1 MAAPAPQRSIS
12 RPRSSALPRSIALP
26 RSMDARYGR
35 GIERGL
41 VLGGGGI
48 WFVAWQTGYLRRL
61 EELGLHLGLADRL
74 VGTSAGSIVASILAG
89 EKLGGFA
96 RTVDLLTRAPGL
108 LARMTAGGP
117 LEPSCQ
123 RALDAFRES
132 RDCEPGTLRA
142 IGFAAL
148 AARTPTAD
156 ATARNFGVILRMRR
170 WPSSRLHITCVDTY
184 TAERCV
190 ITRSAQVPLA
200 RATAASSAVPGI
212 FAPQPIQDR
221 KCMDGGVA
229 GTGVHLDLV
238 AGARKALVVSLVD
251 GTEPDLTWGTM
262 TPATIR
268 QEFDDLVATGT
279 EAMRIVPR
287 TEVPEDVMD
296 PLLAVRAA
304 QQGVAQADE
313 DLADVSDFWR

>member
-1 MAAPAPQRSIS
+1 VVQ
-12 RPRSSALPRSIALP
+12 IALP

-61 EELGLHLGLADRL
+61 EELGLQLGLADRL

-89 EKLGGFA
+89 EKLAGFG

-108 LARMTAGGP
+108 LARMAASGP
-117 LEPSCQ
+117 LEPSCE
-123 RALDAFRES
+123 RALDSFRDA
-132 RDCEPGTLRA
+132 RDCEPQTLRE

-148 AARTPTAD
+148 AARTPTAEV
-156 ATARNFGVILRMRR
+156 TARNFSVILRMRR
-170 WPSSRLHITCVDTY
+170 WPSSRLHITCVDAFTG
-184 TAERCV
+184 ERIV
-190 ITRSAQVPLA
+190 VTRSAAVPLA
-200 RATAASSAVPGI
+200 RAAAASSAVPGI

-238 AGARKALVVSLVD
+238 AGARRALVISLVD
-251 GTEPDLTWGTM
+251 GSEPDLAWGTM
-262 TPATIR
+262 TPETIR
-268 QEFDDLVATGT
+268 QEFADLQASGT
-279 EAMRIVPR
+279 EALRIVPR
-287 TEVPEDVMD
+287 TQVPEDVMD
-296 PLLAVRAA
+296 PRLAVSAV
-304 QQGVAQADE
+304 QEGVAQAD
-313 DLADVSDFWR
+313 DDVALLRNFWV

>member
-1 MAAPAPQRSIS
+1 VVQ
-12 RPRSSALPRSIALP
+12 IALP

-61 EELGLHLGLADRL
+61 EELGLQLGLADRL

-89 EKLGGFA
+89 EKLAGFG

-108 LARMTAGGP
+108 LARMAASGP
-117 LEPSCQ
+117 LEPSCE
-123 RALDAFRES
+123 RALDSFRDA
-132 RDCEPGTLRA
+132 RDCDPQTLRE

-148 AARTPTAD
+148 AARTPTAEV
-156 ATARNFGVILRMRR
+156 TARNFSVILRMRR
-170 WPSSRLHITCVDTY
+170 WPSSRLHITCVDAFTG
-184 TAERCV
+184 ERIV
-190 ITRSAQVPLA
+190 VTRSAAVPLA
-200 RATAASSAVPGI
+200 RAAAASSAVPGI

-238 AGARKALVVSLVD
+238 AGARRALVISLVD
-251 GTEPDLTWGTM
+251 GSEPELAWGTM
-262 TPATIR
+262 TPESIR
-268 QEFDDLVATGT
+268 QEFADLQASGT
-279 EAMRIVPR
+279 EALRIVPR
-287 TEVPEDVMD
+287 TQVPDDVMD
-296 PLLAVRAA
+296 PRLAVSAV
-304 QQGVAQADE
+304 QEGVAQADDDITLLRE
-313 DLADVSDFWR
+313 FWV

>member
-1 MAAPAPQRSIS
+1 MARV
-12 RPRSSALPRSIALP
+12 ALP
-26 RSMDARYGR
+26 RSMDALYGR

-61 EELGLHLGLADRL
+61 EELGLRLGMADRL

-89 EKLGGFA
+89 EKLGGFS

-108 LARMTAGGP
+108 LERMASSGP

-123 RALDAFRES
+123 RALDAFRDA
-132 RDCEPGTLRA
+132 RDCTPETLRA

-156 ATARNFGVILRMRR
+156 TTARNFAVILRMRR
-170 WPSSRLHITCVDTY
+170 WPSSRLHITCVDAY
-184 TAERCV
+184 TGERCV
-190 ITRSAQVPLA
+190 VTRSAAVPLA
-200 RATAASSAVPGI
+200 RAAAASSAVPGI

-238 AGARKALVVSLVD
+238 AGARKALVISLVD
-251 GTEPDLTWGTM
+251 GSEPDLTWGTM

-279 EAMRIVPR
+279 QAMRIVPR
-287 TEVPEDVMD
+287 AEVPEDVMD
-296 PLLAVRAA
+296 PRLALRAA
-304 QQGVAQADE
+304 QEGVLQAD
-313 DLADVSDFWR
+313 ADIALVSEFWR

>member
-1 MAAPAPQRSIS
+1 MAPPASQ
-12 RPRSSALPRSIALP
+12 RSIALP

-89 EKLGGFA
+89 EKLGGFS
-96 RTVDLLTRAPGL
+96 RTVDLLTRAPAL
-108 LARMTAGGP
+108 LERMASSGP

-123 RALDAFRES
+123 RALDTFRDA
-132 RDCEPGTLRA
+132 RDCTPETLRE

-156 ATARNFGVILRMRR
+156 ATARNFAVILRMRR

-184 TAERCV
+184 TGERCV
-190 ITRSAQVPLA
+190 VTRSAGVPLA

-238 AGARKALVVSLVD
+238 AGARKALVISLVD
-251 GTEPDLTWGTM
+251 GTEPELAWGTM
-262 TPATIR
+262 TPASIR

-279 EAMRIVPR
+279 QAMRIVPR
-287 TEVPEDVMD
+287 AEVPEDVMD
-296 PLLAVRAA
+296 PRMALSAA
-304 QQGVAQADE
+304 QEGMAQADA
-313 DLADVSDFWR
+313 DLARVSDFWR

>member
-1 MAAPAPQRSIS
+1 VVQ
-12 RPRSSALPRSIALP
+12 IALP

-61 EELGLHLGLADRL
+61 EELGLQLGLADRL

-89 EKLGGFA
+89 EKLAGFG

-108 LARMTAGGP
+108 LARMAASGP
-117 LEPSCQ
+117 LEPSCE
-123 RALDAFRES
+123 RALDSFRDA
-132 RDCEPGTLRA
+132 RDCEPQTLRE

-148 AARTPTAD
+148 AARTPTAEV
-156 ATARNFGVILRMRR
+156 TARNFSVILRMRR
-170 WPSSRLHITCVDTY
+170 WPSSRLHITCVDAFTG
-184 TAERCV
+184 ERIV
-190 ITRSAQVPLA
+190 VTRSAAVPLA
-200 RATAASSAVPGI
+200 RAAAASSAVPGI

-238 AGARKALVVSLVD
+238 AGARRALVISLVD
-251 GTEPDLTWGTM
+251 GSEPELAWGTM
-262 TPATIR
+262 TPETIR
-268 QEFDDLVATGT
+268 QEFADLRASGT
-279 EAMRIVPR
+279 EALRIVPR
-287 TEVPEDVMD
+287 TQVPEDVMD
-296 PLLAVRAA
+296 PRLAVHAV
-304 QQGVAQADE
+304 QEGVAQADDDITLLRE
-313 DLADVSDFWR
+313 FWV

>member
-1 MAAPAPQRSIS
+1 MGA
-12 RPRSSALPRSIALP
+12 IALP

-35 GIERGL
+35 GISRGL

-61 EELGLHLGLADRL
+61 EELGLGLGSADRL

-89 EKLGGFA
+89 EKLAGFA
-96 RTVDLLTRAPGL
+96 RTVDLLARAPGL
-108 LARMTAGGP
+108 LSAMASGGP

-132 RDCEPGTLRA
+132 RDCTPQTLQA

-148 AARTPTAD
+148 AARTPSPET
-156 ATARNFGVILRMRR
+156 TARNFGVILRMRR
-170 WPSSRLHITCVDTY
+170 WPSSRLHITCVDAY
-184 TAERCV
+184 SGERCV
-190 ITRSAQVPLA
+190 VTRSASVPVA
-200 RATAASSAVPGI
+200 RAAAASSAVPGI

-238 AGARKALVVSLVD
+238 AGAERALVISLVD
-251 GTEPDLTWGTM
+251 GTEPGLTWGTM
-262 TPATIR
+262 TPESIR
-268 QEFDDLVATGT
+268 REFDDLLATGT
-279 EAMRIVPR
+279 AALRVVPR
-287 TEVPEDVMD
+287 TQVPEDVMD
-296 PLLAVRAA
+296 PRLAAGAAREGVRQAEEDVDRVRA
-304 QQGVAQADE
+304 
-313 DLADVSDFWR
+313 FWEGRD

>member
-1 MAAPAPQRSIS
+1 MAG
-12 RPRSSALPRSIALP
+12 IALP

-61 EELGLHLGLADRL
+61 EELGLRLGLADRL

-89 EKLGGFA
+89 EKLGGFG

-108 LARMTAGGP
+108 LTRLASSGP

-123 RALDAFRES
+123 RALDVFRDS
-132 RDCEPGTLRA
+132 RDCEPETLRA

-156 ATARNFGVILRMRR
+156 TTARNFSVILRMRR

-184 TAERCV
+184 TGERCV
-190 ITRSAQVPLA
+190 VTRSAAVPLA

-238 AGARKALVVSLVD
+238 AGARRALVISLVD
-251 GTEPDLTWGTM
+251 GSEPDLTWGTM
-262 TPATIR
+262 TPTTIR
-268 QEFDDLVATGT
+268 QEFDDLVA
-279 EAMRIVPR
+279 
-287 TEVPEDVMD
+287 
-296 PLLAVRAA
+296 
-304 QQGVAQADE
+304 
-313 DLADVSDFWR
+313 

>member
-1 MAAPAPQRSIS
+1 MVQ
-12 RPRSSALPRSIALP
+12 IALP

-61 EELGLHLGLADRL
+61 EELGLQLGLADRL

-89 EKLGGFA
+89 EKLAGFG

-108 LARMTAGGP
+108 LARMAASGP
-117 LEPSCQ
+117 LEPSCE
-123 RALDAFRES
+123 RALDSFRDA
-132 RDCEPGTLRA
+132 RDCEPQTLRE

-148 AARTPTAD
+148 AARTPTAEV
-156 ATARNFGVILRMRR
+156 TARNFSVILRMRR
-170 WPSSRLHITCVDTY
+170 WPSSRLHITCVDAFTG
-184 TAERCV
+184 ERIV
-190 ITRSAQVPLA
+190 VTRSAAVPLA
-200 RATAASSAVPGI
+200 RAAAASSAVPGI

-238 AGARKALVVSLVD
+238 AGARRALVISLVD
-251 GTEPDLTWGTM
+251 GSEPDLAWGTM
-262 TPATIR
+262 TPETIR
-268 QEFDDLVATGT
+268 QEFADLQASGT
-279 EAMRIVPR
+279 QALRIVPR
-287 TEVPEDVMD
+287 TQVPEDVMD
-296 PLLAVRAA
+296 PRLAVSAV
-304 QQGVAQADE
+304 QEGVAQAD
-313 DLADVSDFWR
+313 DDVALLRNFWV

>member
-1 MAAPAPQRSIS
+1 MAGM
-12 RPRSSALPRSIALP
+12 ALP
-26 RSMDARYGR
+26 RSMNARYGR

-61 EELGLHLGLADRL
+61 EELGLRLGLADRL

-89 EKLGGFA
+89 EKLGGFS
-96 RTVDLLTRAPGL
+96 RTVDLLSRAPGL
-108 LARMTAGGP
+108 LERLASTGP

-123 RALDAFRES
+123 RALDAFRDA
-132 RDCEPGTLRA
+132 RDCAPETLRT

-156 ATARNFGVILRMRR
+156 ATARNLSVILRMRR

-184 TAERCV
+184 TGERCV
-190 ITRSAQVPLA
+190 ITRSAGVPVA
-200 RATAASSAVPGI
+200 RACAASSAVPGI

-229 GTGVHLDLV
+229 GTGAHLDLV
-238 AGARKALVVSLVD
+238 AGARRALVVSLVD
-251 GTEPDLTWGTM
+251 GSEPGLTWGTM
-262 TPATIR
+262 TPESIR
-268 QEFDDLVATGT
+268 QEFEDLLATGT
-279 EAMRIVPR
+279 QALRVVPR
-287 TEVPEDVMD
+287 VTVPEDVMD
-296 PLLAVRAA
+296 PRLAAGAA
-304 QQGVAQADE
+304 QEGIAQADE
-313 DLADVSDFWR
+313 DVDRVRAFWA

>member
-1 MAAPAPQRSIS
+1 VVQ
-12 RPRSSALPRSIALP
+12 IALP

-61 EELGLHLGLADRL
+61 EELGLQLGLADRL

-89 EKLGGFA
+89 EKLAGFG

-108 LARMTAGGP
+108 LARMAASGP
-117 LEPSCQ
+117 LEPSCE
-123 RALDAFRES
+123 RALDSFRDA
-132 RDCEPGTLRA
+132 RDCQPQTLRE

-148 AARTPTAD
+148 AARTPTAEV
-156 ATARNFGVILRMRR
+156 TARNFSVILRMRR
-170 WPSSRLHITCVDTY
+170 WPSSRLHITCVDTF
-184 TAERCV
+184 TGERIV
-190 ITRSAQVPLA
+190 VTRSAAVPLA
-200 RATAASSAVPGI
+200 RAAAASSAVPGI

-238 AGARKALVVSLVD
+238 AGARRALVISLVD
-251 GTEPDLTWGTM
+251 GSEPDLAWGTM
-262 TPATIR
+262 TPESIR
-268 QEFDDLVATGT
+268 QEFADLQASGT
-279 EAMRIVPR
+279 EALRIVPR
-287 TEVPEDVMD
+287 TQVPEDVMD
-296 PLLAVRAA
+296 PRLAVSAV
-304 QQGVAQADE
+304 QEGVAQAD
-313 DLADVSDFWR
+313 DDITLLRDFWV

>member
-1 MAAPAPQRSIS
+1 VVQ
-12 RPRSSALPRSIALP
+12 IALP

-61 EELGLHLGLADRL
+61 EELGLQLGLADRL

-89 EKLGGFA
+89 EKLAGFG

-108 LARMTAGGP
+108 LARMAASGP
-117 LEPSCQ
+117 LEPSCE
-123 RALDAFRES
+123 RALDSFRDA
-132 RDCEPGTLRA
+132 RDCEPQTLRE

-148 AARTPTAD
+148 AARTPTAEV
-156 ATARNFGVILRMRR
+156 TARNFSVILRMRR
-170 WPSSRLHITCVDTY
+170 WPSSRLHITCVDAFTG
-184 TAERCV
+184 ERIV
-190 ITRSAQVPLA
+190 VTRSAAVPLA
-200 RATAASSAVPGI
+200 RAAAASSAVPGI

-238 AGARKALVVSLVD
+238 AGARRALVISLVD
-251 GTEPDLTWGTM
+251 GSEPDLAWGTM
-262 TPATIR
+262 TPETIR
-268 QEFDDLVATGT
+268 QEFADLQASGT
-279 EAMRIVPR
+279 EALRIVPR
-287 TEVPEDVMD
+287 TQVPEDVMD
-296 PLLAVRAA
+296 PRLAVSAV
-304 QQGVAQADE
+304 QEGVAQAD
-313 DLADVSDFWR
+313 DDVALLRDFWV

>member
-1 MAAPAPQRSIS
+1 VVQ
-12 RPRSSALPRSIALP
+12 IALP

-61 EELGLHLGLADRL
+61 EELGLQLGLADRL

-89 EKLGGFA
+89 EKLAGFG

-108 LARMTAGGP
+108 LARMAASGP
-117 LEPSCQ
+117 LEPSCE
-123 RALDAFRES
+123 RALDSFRDA
-132 RDCEPGTLRA
+132 RDCEPQTLRE

-148 AARTPTAD
+148 AARTPTAEV
-156 ATARNFGVILRMRR
+156 TARNFSVILRMRR
-170 WPSSRLHITCVDTY
+170 WPSSRLHITCVDAFTG
-184 TAERCV
+184 ERIV
-190 ITRSAQVPLA
+190 VTRSAAVPLA
-200 RATAASSAVPGI
+200 RAAAASSAVPGI

-238 AGARKALVVSLVD
+238 AGARRALVISLVD
-251 GTEPDLTWGTM
+251 GSEPDLAWGTM
-262 TPATIR
+262 TPETIR
-268 QEFDDLVATGT
+268 QEFADLQASGT
-279 EAMRIVPR
+279 EALRIVPR
-287 TEVPEDVMD
+287 TQVAEDVMD
-296 PLLAVRAA
+296 PRLAVSAV
-304 QQGVAQADE
+304 QEGVAQAD
-313 DLADVSDFWR
+313 DDVALLRDFWV

>member
-1 MAAPAPQRSIS
+1 MVQ
-12 RPRSSALPRSIALP
+12 IALP

-61 EELGLHLGLADRL
+61 EELGLQLGLADRL

-89 EKLGGFA
+89 EKLAGFG

-108 LARMTAGGP
+108 LARMAASGP
-117 LEPSCQ
+117 LDPSCE
-123 RALDAFRES
+123 RALDSFRDA
-132 RDCEPGTLRA
+132 RDCEPQTLRE

-148 AARTPTAD
+148 AARTPTAEV
-156 ATARNFGVILRMRR
+156 TARNFSVILRMRR
-170 WPSSRLHITCVDTY
+170 WPSSRLHITCVDAFTG
-184 TAERCV
+184 ERIV
-190 ITRSAQVPLA
+190 VTRSAAVPLA
-200 RATAASSAVPGI
+200 RAAAASSAVPGI

-238 AGARKALVVSLVD
+238 AGARRALVISLVD
-251 GTEPDLTWGTM
+251 GSEPDLAWGTM
-262 TPATIR
+262 TPETIR
-268 QEFDDLVATGT
+268 QEFADLQASGT
-279 EAMRIVPR
+279 EALRIVPR
-287 TEVPEDVMD
+287 TQVPEDVMD
-296 PLLAVRAA
+296 PRLAVSAV
-304 QQGVAQADE
+304 QEGVAQAD
-313 DLADVSDFWR
+313 DDVALLRDFWV

>member
-1 MAAPAPQRSIS
+1 MVQ
-12 RPRSSALPRSIALP
+12 IALP

-61 EELGLHLGLADRL
+61 EELGLQLGLADRL

-89 EKLGGFA
+89 EKLAGFG

-108 LARMTAGGP
+108 LARMAASGP
-117 LEPSCQ
+117 LEPSCE
-123 RALDAFRES
+123 RALDSFRDA
-132 RDCEPGTLRA
+132 RDCEPQTLRE

-148 AARTPTAD
+148 AARTPTAEV
-156 ATARNFGVILRMRR
+156 TARNFSVILRMRR
-170 WPSSRLHITCVDTY
+170 WPSSRLHITCVDAFTG
-184 TAERCV
+184 ERIV
-190 ITRSAQVPLA
+190 VTRSAAVPLA
-200 RATAASSAVPGI
+200 RAAAASSAVPGI

-238 AGARKALVVSLVD
+238 AGARRALVISLVD
-251 GTEPDLTWGTM
+251 GSEPDLAWGTM
-262 TPATIR
+262 TPETIR
-268 QEFDDLVATGT
+268 QEFADLQATGT
-279 EAMRIVPR
+279 QALRIVPR
-287 TEVPEDVMD
+287 TQVPEDVMD
-296 PLLAVRAA
+296 PRLAVSAV
-304 QQGVAQADE
+304 QEGVAQAD
-313 DLADVSDFWR
+313 DDVALLRDFWV

>member
-1 MAAPAPQRSIS
+1 MVQ
-12 RPRSSALPRSIALP
+12 IALP

-61 EELGLHLGLADRL
+61 EELGLQLGLADRL

-89 EKLGGFA
+89 EKLAGFG

-108 LARMTAGGP
+108 LARMTASGP
-117 LEPSCQ
+117 LEPSCE
-123 RALDAFRES
+123 RALDSFRDA
-132 RDCEPGTLRA
+132 RDCEPQTLRE

-148 AARTPTAD
+148 AARTPTAEV
-156 ATARNFGVILRMRR
+156 TARNFSVILRMRR
-170 WPSSRLHITCVDTY
+170 WPSSRLHITCVDAFTG
-184 TAERCV
+184 ERIV
-190 ITRSAQVPLA
+190 VTRSAAVPLA
-200 RATAASSAVPGI
+200 RAAAASSAVPGI

-238 AGARKALVVSLVD
+238 AGARRALVISLVD
-251 GTEPDLTWGTM
+251 GSEPDLAWGTM
-262 TPATIR
+262 TPETIR
-268 QEFDDLVATGT
+268 QEFADLQASGT
-279 EAMRIVPR
+279 EALRIVPR
-287 TEVPEDVMD
+287 TQVPEDVMD
-296 PLLAVRAA
+296 PRLAVSAV
-304 QQGVAQADE
+304 QEGVAQAD
-313 DLADVSDFWR
+313 DDVALLRDFWV

>member
-1 MAAPAPQRSIS
+1 VVQ
-12 RPRSSALPRSIALP
+12 IALP

-61 EELGLHLGLADRL
+61 EELGLQLGLADRL

-89 EKLGGFA
+89 EKLAGFG

-108 LARMTAGGP
+108 LARMAASGP
-117 LEPSCQ
+117 LEPSCE
-123 RALDAFRES
+123 RALDSFRDA
-132 RDCEPGTLRA
+132 RDCEPQTLRE

-148 AARTPTAD
+148 AARTPTAEV
-156 ATARNFGVILRMRR
+156 TARNFSVILRMRR
-170 WPSSRLHITCVDTY
+170 WPSSRLHITCVDAFTG
-184 TAERCV
+184 ERIV
-190 ITRSAQVPLA
+190 VTRSAAVPLA
-200 RATAASSAVPGI
+200 RAAAASSAVPGI

-238 AGARKALVVSLVD
+238 AGARRALVISLVD
-251 GTEPDLTWGTM
+251 GSEPDLAWGTM
-262 TPATIR
+262 TPESIR
-268 QEFDDLVATGT
+268 QEFADLQASGT
-279 EAMRIVPR
+279 EALRIVPR
-287 TEVPEDVMD
+287 TQVPEDVMD
-296 PLLAVRAA
+296 PRLAVSAV
-304 QQGVAQADE
+304 QEGVAQAD
-313 DLADVSDFWR
+313 DDITLLRDFWV

>member
-1 MAAPAPQRSIS
+1 MAGMS
-12 RPRSSALPRSIALP
+12 LP
-26 RSMDARYGR
+26 RSMDALYGR

-61 EELGLHLGLADRL
+61 EELGLGLGSADRL

-89 EKLGGFA
+89 EKLAGFG

-108 LARMTAGGP
+108 LARMASSGP

-123 RALDAFRES
+123 RALDSFRDA
-132 RDCEPGTLRA
+132 RDCEPQTLRE

-148 AARTPTAD
+148 AARTPTAEV
-156 ATARNFGVILRMRR
+156 TARNFSVILRMRR
-170 WPSSRLHITCVDTY
+170 WPSSRLHITCVDAFTG
-184 TAERCV
+184 ERIV
-190 ITRSAQVPLA
+190 VTRSAAVPLA
-200 RATAASSAVPGI
+200 RAAAASSAVPGI

-238 AGARKALVVSLVD
+238 AGARRALVVSLVD
-251 GTEPDLTWGTM
+251 GSEPDLTWGTM

-268 QEFDDLVATGT
+268 QEFDDLIASGT
-279 EAMRIVPR
+279 EALRIIPR
-287 TEVPEDVMD
+287 AEVPEDVMD
-296 PLLAVRAA
+296 PRLALGAV
-304 QQGVAQADE
+304 QEGVAQAD
-313 DLADVSDFWR
+313 DDVALLRDFWV

>member
-1 MAAPAPQRSIS
+1 MVQ
-12 RPRSSALPRSIALP
+12 IALP

-61 EELGLHLGLADRL
+61 EELGLQLGLADRL

-89 EKLGGFA
+89 EKLAGFG

-108 LARMTAGGP
+108 LARMAASGP
-117 LEPSCQ
+117 LEPSCE
-123 RALDAFRES
+123 RALDSFRDA
-132 RDCEPGTLRA
+132 RDCEPQTLRE

-148 AARTPTAD
+148 AARTPTAEV
-156 ATARNFGVILRMRR
+156 TARNFSVILRMRR
-170 WPSSRLHITCVDTY
+170 WPSSRLHITCVDAFTG
-184 TAERCV
+184 ERIV
-190 ITRSAQVPLA
+190 VTRSAAVPLA
-200 RATAASSAVPGI
+200 RAAAASSAVPGI

-238 AGARKALVVSLVD
+238 AGARRALVISLVD
-251 GTEPDLTWGTM
+251 GSEPDLAWGTM
-262 TPATIR
+262 TPETIR
-268 QEFDDLVATGT
+268 QEFADLQASGT
-279 EAMRIVPR
+279 EALRIVPR
-287 TEVPEDVMD
+287 TQVPEDVMD
-296 PLLAVRAA
+296 PRLAVSAV
-304 QQGVAQADE
+304 QEGVAQAD
-313 DLADVSDFWR
+313 DDVALLRDFWV

>member
-1 MAAPAPQRSIS
+1 MVQ
-12 RPRSSALPRSIALP
+12 IALP

-61 EELGLHLGLADRL
+61 EELGLQLGLADRL

-89 EKLGGFA
+89 EKLAGFG

-108 LARMTAGGP
+108 LARMAASGP
-117 LEPSCQ
+117 LEPSCE
-123 RALDAFRES
+123 RALDSFRDA
-132 RDCEPGTLRA
+132 RDCEPQTLRE

-148 AARTPTAD
+148 AARTPTAEV
-156 ATARNFGVILRMRR
+156 TARNFSVILRMRR
-170 WPSSRLHITCVDTY
+170 WPSSRLHITCVDAFTG
-184 TAERCV
+184 ERIV
-190 ITRSAQVPLA
+190 VTRSAAVPLA
-200 RATAASSAVPGI
+200 RAAAASSAVPGI

-238 AGARKALVVSLVD
+238 AGARRVLVISLVD
-251 GTEPDLTWGTM
+251 GSEPDLAWGTM
-262 TPATIR
+262 TPETIR
-268 QEFDDLVATGT
+268 QEFADLQASGT
-279 EAMRIVPR
+279 EALRIVPR
-287 TEVPEDVMD
+287 TQVPEDVMD
-296 PLLAVRAA
+296 PRLAVSAV
-304 QQGVAQADE
+304 QEGVAQAD
-313 DLADVSDFWR
+313 DDVALLRNFWV

>member
-1 MAAPAPQRSIS
+1 MVQ
-12 RPRSSALPRSIALP
+12 IALP

-61 EELGLHLGLADRL
+61 EELGLQLGLADRL

-89 EKLGGFA
+89 EKLAGFG

-108 LARMTAGGP
+108 LARMAASGP
-117 LEPSCQ
+117 LEPSCE
-123 RALDAFRES
+123 RALDSFRDA
-132 RDCEPGTLRA
+132 RDCEPQTLRE

-148 AARTPTAD
+148 AARTPTAEV
-156 ATARNFGVILRMRR
+156 TARNFSVILRMRR
-170 WPSSRLHITCVDTY
+170 WPSSRLHITCVDAFTG
-184 TAERCV
+184 ERIV
-190 ITRSAQVPLA
+190 VTRSAAVPLA
-200 RATAASSAVPGI
+200 RAAAASSAVPGI

-238 AGARKALVVSLVD
+238 AGARRALVISLVD
-251 GTEPDLTWGTM
+251 GSEPDLAWGTM
-262 TPATIR
+262 TPESIR
-268 QEFDDLVATGT
+268 QEFADLQASGT
-279 EAMRIVPR
+279 EALRIVPR
-287 TEVPEDVMD
+287 TQVPEDVMD
-296 PLLAVRAA
+296 PRLAVSAV
-304 QQGVAQADE
+304 QEGVAQAD
-313 DLADVSDFWR
+313 DDITLLRDFWV